1 MFDLNFKDFSKESTA
16 KKGGGVR
23 GGVESCRDRKQKS
36 ASTDMTNSGLI
47 LENSH
52 KVNKIKQ
59 KMLVQDPLWTKCK
72 PFFNSVCSR
81 RVPWCNG
88 VMVST
93 LHFESSDPSSNL
105 GGTLYNFNALLLLLP
120 EGVRWNK
127 ITMLRQLN
135 SQQRLP
141 KVQSV
146 QSTFQPVWTFFIHF
160 VSDSRV
166 ERVPHHS
173 CQSRDVKWLVCF

>member
-1 MFDLNFKDFSKESTA
+1 MFDLNFKDFSTA
-16 KKGGGVR
+16 AREGGGLNFV
-23 GGVESCRDRKQKS
+23 GTENSKAPPQIWQ
-36 ASTDMTNSGLI
+36 NSGLI

-59 KMLVQDPLWTKCK
+59 KMLVQDPLWTKYE

-93 LHFESSDPSSNL
+93 LDFESNDPSSNL

-146 QSTFQPVWTFFIHF
+146 QSTFQPVWAFFNHF

-166 ERVPHHS
+166 ESVPHHS
-173 CQSRDVKWLVCF
+173 CQSRDVK